1 MAQAQKTD
9 ELLALIRDG
18 KPMALW
24 TKRAVDEKSVSNFC
38 NWGYNIRNSSTQSTG
53 NLL

>member
-1 MAQAQKTD
+1 MAQAQRTD

-18 KPMALW
+18 KPMTLW
-24 TKRAVDEKSVSNFC
+24 TKRAVDEKSMSNFC
-38 NWGYNIRNSSTQSTG
+38 NWGYNIRNSSTKSTS